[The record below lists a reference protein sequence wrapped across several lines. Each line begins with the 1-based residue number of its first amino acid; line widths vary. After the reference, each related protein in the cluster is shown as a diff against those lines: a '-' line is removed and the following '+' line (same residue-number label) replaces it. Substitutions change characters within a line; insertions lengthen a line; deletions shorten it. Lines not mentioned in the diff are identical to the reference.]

1 MHFRSKQGAST
12 EKAAQFNTAIKSQDG
27 DLFKVPSGAGVGSRA
42 GSLLKAKIS
51 QGFHQAERTGREL
64 QANGITYISK
74 SLLAGKP
81 KEYLEKGQMYLW
93 VFQSLSNVES
103 KKGF

>member
-1 MHFRSKQGAST
+1 MEIYSKCHRGQGWEA
-12 EKAAQFNTAIKSQDG
+12 KS
-27 DLFKVPSGAGVGSRA
+27 

-51 QGFHQAERTGREL
+51 QGFHQAESSGREL